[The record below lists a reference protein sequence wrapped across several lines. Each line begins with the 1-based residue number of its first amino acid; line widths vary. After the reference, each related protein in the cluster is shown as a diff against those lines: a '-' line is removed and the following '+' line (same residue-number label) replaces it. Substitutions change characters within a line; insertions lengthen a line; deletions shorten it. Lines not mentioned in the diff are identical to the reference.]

1 MFRLTVTAVSLS
13 FALGCGSGSK
23 PDAKGDPKTTDPKKQ
38 AQGLSTPGVP
48 DGPEAV
54 AQKSV
59 ADFFA
64 ALKAKTATPDQLT
77 PEFKK
82 VVAPPFGGEPIGF
95 ADAKAKDF
103 LAKWATVTADPP
115 KAEVAGDVAFAAGKP
130 GPGGRVLMRLRK
142 DADGWKV
149 DWLSNGPATASV
161 VKLDGG
167 ADTAGVQFTVAAFT
181 DAVLAKRY
189 TLVAGQMT
197 AQGRESV
204 APAFSADKARGN
216 VLDAGKDKAVVL
228 AGPLHYMDYW
238 TAGVQEGFWNF
249 LALYSRG
256 PGVVVVDIPRTEG
269 VEGPFVAR
277 GVVPCTEIR
286 FLRPRL
292 VATEEK
298 P

>member
-13 FALGCGSGSK
+13 VALGCGSGSK

-95 ADAKAKDF
+95 SDATAKDF
-103 LAKWATVTADPP
+103 LAKWATVTDDPP
-115 KAEVAGDVAFAAGKP
+115 KVEVAGDVAFAAGKP

-142 DADGWKV
+142 DGGAWKV
-149 DWLSNGPATASV
+149 DWLSSGPTTAMP

-204 APAFSADKARGN
+204 APAFSADKARGYN
-216 VLDAGKDKAVVL
+216 LGLFKEAIASAFGQTTQIAL
-228 AGPLHYMDYW
+228 AGTSREGDTATVTLEL
-238 TAGVQEGFWNF
+238 TAGDKKTPLMLTLVREKD
-249 LALYSRG
+249 AK
-256 PGVVVVDIPRTEG
+256 PGAWLVD
-269 VEGPFVAR
+269 
-277 GVVPCTEIR
+277 R
-286 FLRPRL
+286 FE
-292 VATEEK
+292 AK
-298 P
+298 

>member
-54 AQKSV
+54 AQKFV

-167 ADTAGVQFTVAAFT
+167 VDTAGVQFAAAAFT
-181 DAVLAKRY
+181 DAALTKDY
-189 TLVAGQMT
+189 TLAAALMSDGGMQF
-197 AQGRESV
+197 V
-204 APAFSADKARGN
+204 APAVFSADKARGYN
-216 VLDAGKDKAVVL
+216 LGLFKEAIASAFGQTTQIAL
-228 AGPLHYMDYW
+228 AGTSREGDTATVTLEL
-238 TAGVQEGFWNF
+238 TAGDKKTPLMLTLVREKD
-249 LALYSRG
+249 AK
-256 PGVVVVDIPRTEG
+256 PGAWLVD
-269 VEGPFVAR
+269 
-277 GVVPCTEIR
+277 R
-286 FLRPRL
+286 FE
-292 VATEEK
+292 AK
-298 P
+298 